1 MKERK
6 SVRVRKS
13 NIKSGVLDIKV
24 TLYEDKHTF
33 GANEMVLIGTNN
45 GNIIWTETK
54 YKIKGITDPDFFIHN
69 FIVTNNQLGN
79 TNANTS
85 YSIIQDPWEE
95 KVPVIRDYGFDPYYL
110 NNGAEVYI
118 SWTNPDDLITMGGEQ
133 YSKKDGSEIDYDPY
147 IYKETGVVKLI
158 KVNKSIRIVH
168 KEETQNLTLNK
179 NNEFE
184 YTIYSNDYRG
194 SDLIVL
200 DILISKWKNKIPN
213 YDLAVCSPNN
223 ESCST
228 IPYKSPLKPFV
239 ADPEPTSV
247 TKVATNETPK
257 EKINVVLP
265 TTPIKTKIDTTIN
278 IYIGKPKEIKDT
290 VVDNTEDNFEG
301 LSDEYTEEAFVG
313 NEESP
318 IDLPDMGTTY
328 DNVQETSEESSYNPG
343 SVIPG
348 KVVALPS
355 KYSHT
360 GEQGFNLLNSQWIG
374 DLIASA
380 ISHIGHPTY
389 DIEGTEQ
396 GALGCASA
404 VSMIFYRAF
413 GVHMKTG
420 KSVKSTPK
428 SIGDFGSK
436 GTGELAGWLSNGS
449 LYTRVSWQSAQPGDI
464 LNTARSSKAGHIGI
478 VINTK
483 NGDGSWNVISNSSKG
498 FSGGGGGAV
507 KQNYSVKK
515 WQSVADRNPSGTFA
529 YRYIGPKQTTGQSA

>member
-1 MKERK
+1 MKEIK

-13 NIKSGVLDIKV
+13 NIKSGALDIKV

-85 YSIIQDPWEE
+85 YSVIQDPWEE

-158 KVNKSIRIVH
+158 KVSKSIRIIH

-223 ESCST
+223 ESCSI

-239 ADPEPTSV
+239 PDIEPTSV

-328 DNVQETSEESSYNPG
+328 DSIQETSEESSYNPG

-348 KVVALPS
+348 KVVTLPS

-436 GTGELAGWLSNGS
+436 GTGELAGWLSNSS